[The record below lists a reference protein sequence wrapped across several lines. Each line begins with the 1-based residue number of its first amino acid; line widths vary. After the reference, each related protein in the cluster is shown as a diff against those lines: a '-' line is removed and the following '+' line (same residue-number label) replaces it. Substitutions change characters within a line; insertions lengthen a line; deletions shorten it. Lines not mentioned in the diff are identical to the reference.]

1 MSLAQALLAS
11 ASRTTTQ
18 TSADL
23 DTMGAKALVVTLDV
37 TLAGTGSII
46 TLSILRKDWASGKYT
61 TILAGLAVTANG
73 TTVYKV
79 SPLVAAVAN
88 LVANDLLPQTIQI
101 VVTANNANPVTYSV
115 GYDLIKG

>member
-37 TLAGTGSII
+37 TLAGTGSI